1 MHSMVRRRTNSSL
14 ITSAE
19 LSASCGL
26 TLSTIHYYTALG
38 LLRVR
43 ERMGNKRA
51 YDVRE
56 AKARLEEIRR
66 MRQEGYSLAIIR
78 QRLVG
83 G

>member
-1 MHSMVRRRTNSSL
+1 MHLMVRRRTNPSL
-14 ITSAE
+14 TTSAE
-19 LSASCGL
+19 LSASSGL
-26 TLSTIHYYTALG
+26 ALSTIHYYTALG

-51 YDVRE
+51 YDIRE
-56 AKARLEEIRR
+56 TKARLEKIRR
-66 MRQEGYSLAIIR
+66 MRQEGYSMAIIR